1 MKSQIPNP
9 KSQIPSSESQTPNPP
24 STPKGVSG
32 REPLRGKSQT
42 GHSAGPK
49 SQNNIERIFSESRS
63 CAEYADRYLAYLA
76 GLFKRIDPEAI
87 QQLGNLLEEARRG
100 GKQIF
105 FIGNGGS
112 AATSSHFANDLGK
125 GACVKGKAP
134 FKAMSLVDNVPLITA
149 LANDDGY
156 ENVFVAQLRNIL
168 NEGDVVVGISAS
180 GNSPNVVKA
189 IEYANSRRAK
199 TVGLTGFSGG
209 RLRELAQ
216 VCVHIETPK
225 GEYGPVEDI
234 HMILDHLI
242 TTYLKMKLVKESTK

>member
-1 MKSQIPNP
+1 MKSQIPARPAGGPNP
-9 KSQIPSSESQTPNPP
+9 KSQTC
-24 STPKGVSG
+24 
-32 REPLRGKSQT
+32 
-42 GHSAGPK
+42 HSAGKSKTRPVKRGPK
-49 SQNNIERIFSESRS
+49 SKNNIERIFSESRS
-63 CAEYADRYLAYLA
+63 CADYADKYFAYLA
-76 GLFKRIDPEAI
+76 GLFKRIDPAAI
-87 QQLGNLLEEARRG
+87 QQLVNLLSEARRS

-134 FKAMSLVDNVPLITA
+134 FKAMSLVDNMSLITA

-156 ENVFVAQLRNIL
+156 ENIFVAQLQNIL

-189 IEYANSRRAK
+189 IEYANSRSAK

-209 RLRELAQ
+209 KLKELAQ
-216 VCVHIETPK
+216 VCVHIETPR

-242 TTYLKMKLVKESTK
+242 TTYLKMKLVKESEK

>member
-1 MKSQIPNP
+1 MFSKS
-9 KSQIPSSESQTPNPP
+9 
-24 STPKGVSG
+24 G
-32 REPLRGKSQT
+32 
-42 GHSAGPK
+42 
-49 SQNNIERIFSESRS
+49 S
-63 CAEYADRYLAYLA
+63 CAEYADKYLAYLA
-76 GLFKRIDPEAI
+76 GLFKRIDPAAV
-87 QQLGNLLEEARRG
+87 QQVVDLLEEARRA
-100 GKQIF
+100 GKHIF

-134 FKAMSLVDNVPLITA
+134 FKAMSLVDNVSLITA

-156 ENVFVAQLRNIL
+156 ENIFVAQLQNIL
-168 NEGDVVVGISAS
+168 SEGDVVVGISAS

-209 RLRELAQ
+209 RLREAAQ
-216 VCVHIETPK
+216 FCVHVETPK

-242 TTYLKMKLVKESTK
+242 TTYMKMRLVKESAE